1 MFLLV
6 SFATP
11 LQSEGCVALGV
22 AVEVVEISVIIAQ
35 FESSFFSG
43 SCHHYGIIG

>member
-1 MFLLV
+1 MSLLK

-11 LQSEGCVALGV
+11 LQTEGCVALGV
-22 AVEVVEISVIIAQ
+22 AVEAVEINIIITR